1 VPAFAVIP
9 PLGVVGVDAVSA
21 PQPACAR
28 IKPGTQTRVSKDFD
42 CLEVKEVRIVF
53 GAFGLLGRRSAMS
66 GC

>member
-1 VPAFAVIP
+1 
-9 PLGVVGVDAVSA
+9 LGWEGAVSA
-21 PQPACAR
+21 PQPAEAR

-53 GAFGLLGRRSAMS
+53 GAFGLLGGRSAMS